1 MSAGAMTG
9 PQFLMRRL
17 REIMQSSD
25 TPEERLA
32 KVVRMVSGAMVA
44 EVCSVY
50 LMQPGEMLELFET
63 EGLNREAVHNTRLA
77 VGSGLVGHIAATS
90 KPLRLRDAQG
100 HPRFEFRPETG
111 EEIYSSLLG
120 VPILH
125 SSKVV
130 GVLVVQNA
138 RERDYTDE
146 EQEALETVAMGFAE
160 LIGNGALVSPNVLE
174 QSLLSGRGPT
184 RLPGRRLAD
193 GVAKGTA
200 VLHAPRVEVQRTIA
214 DDPRIERGR
223 LETAIRDVQTQID
236 EMLAQPVLA
245 AGESREV
252 MEAFRMFAHDPG
264 WQRRMREGV
273 ESNLT
278 AEAAVKRAHDQ
289 TRARFE
295 QVPDPYI
302 RARLSDMDDL
312 ANRLINRLQGG
323 ANVLNPALPDDVILV
338 ARDMGPAELLDFGVG
353 KLKGVILEDG
363 SAGSH
368 MSIVARAMN
377 IPVMGNVRGATERID
392 PNDIVIV
399 DAEHDQVFIRPDQ
412 DVVEAFNQ
420 IEIIREE
427 EAARW
432 SRLRDVDPVSLDG
445 QRIELLCNAGLLLD
459 MNHLDDAGAD
469 GVGLFRTELHFM
481 VRGRLPRVQ
490 EQTAY
495 YRSVLELAD
504 GKPVTF
510 RTLDVGGDKLLPYM
524 KREHE
529 DNPAMGWRAIRIS
542 LDHPGLFR
550 MQLRALLAACSG
562 QELSL
567 MFPMVADV
575 AEFKAAREVL
585 EREIEWAGARGRTPP
600 ESVRVGVMLEVPALV
615 WRLPAL
621 LQMVDFVS
629 VGSNDLMQFLYAVD
643 RGSSRVSDRYD
654 TLSPAFLSILR
665 RIVRQCDDHNV
676 SLSIC
681 GEMAGRPLEALAL
694 LGLGFRRLSMRA
706 NAIGQIKEVV
716 LQTNVTKLR
725 GEMETWLGRDERTL
739 RQRLQTFAGSN
750 GIDI

>member
-1 MSAGAMTG
+1 MTG

-17 REIMQSSD
+17 RQIMQGSD
-25 TPEERLA
+25 TPEDRLA
-32 KVVRMVSGAMVA
+32 KVVRMVAGAMVA

-50 LMQPGEMLELFET
+50 LMQPGDMLELFET
-63 EGLNREAVHNTRLA
+63 EGLNREAIHQTTLK
-77 VGSGLVGHIAATS
+77 VGSGLVGHIAGSS
-90 KPLRLRDAQG
+90 KPLRLRDAQS
-100 HPRFEFRPETG
+100 HPRFEFKPETG
-111 EEIYSSLLG
+111 EEIYASLLG
-120 VPILH
+120 VPILYA
-125 SSKVV
+125 SKVV

-160 LIGNGALVSPNVLE
+160 LIGNGALVSPNALA
-174 QSLLSGRGPT
+174 QSLFVGRGPT
-184 RLPGRRLAD
+184 RLQGRTLAD
-193 GVAKGTA
+193 GVAKGLA
-200 VLHAPRVEVQRTIA
+200 VLHAPRFEVTRTIA
-214 DDPRIERGR
+214 DDSRIERAR
-223 LETAIRDVQTQID
+223 LEAAIKDVQNQIE
-236 EMLAQPVLA
+236 EMLSQPVLA

-278 AEAAVKRAHDQ
+278 AEAAVKRAYDQ

-323 ANVLNPALPDDVILV
+323 ANVLNHALPDEFILI

-377 IPVMGNVRGATERID
+377 IPVIGSVRGATDRID
-392 PNDIVIV
+392 PNDLVIV
-399 DAEHDQVFIRPDQ
+399 DAEHDQVFIRPDS
-412 DVVEAFNQ
+412 DVIDAFDQVEA
-420 IEIIREE
+420 IRQEE
-427 EAARW
+427 EARR
-432 SRLRDVDPVSLDG
+432 STLKDVEPVSRDG
-445 QRIELLCNAGLLLD
+445 QRISLLCNAGLLLD
-459 MNHLDDAGAD
+459 MNHLGDAGAD

-481 VRGRLPRVQ
+481 VRGRLPRTQ

-495 YRSVLELAD
+495 YRSVLDIAD

-510 RTLDVGGDKLLPYM
+510 RTLDVGGDKMLPYM
-524 KREHE
+524 KQEKE
-529 DNPAMGWRAIRIS
+529 ENPAMGWRAVRIS

-562 QELSL
+562 EELSL

-575 AEFKAAREVL
+575 AEFNAAREIL
-585 EREIEWAGARGRTPP
+585 DIEIAWAKARGRVPP
-600 ESVRVGVMLEVPALV
+600 ASIRVGVMLEVPALV

-621 LQMVDFVS
+621 LPLVDFVS

-643 RGSSRVSDRYD
+643 RGSSRVASRYD

-665 RIVRQCDDHNV
+665 RVVRLCDDAGV
-676 SLSIC
+676 ELSIC

-694 LGLGFRRLSMRA
+694 LGIGFRRLSMRA
-706 NAIGQIKEVV
+706 NAISRIKELV
-716 LQTNVTKLR
+716 LETDIRELR
-725 GEMETWLGRDERTL
+725 QAMESWLGRDERTL
-739 RQRLQTFAGSN
+739 RPLIQEFAGRN
-750 GIDI
+750 GIEI